1 MIRAVGFWNLW
12 RITVAEEEDSMKE
25 INQWWDESMP
35 DNDEVRAKPCNF
47 EEAEKLS
54 TEDNTTDVNRRY
66 NCRP

>member
-1 MIRAVGFWNLW
+1 MIITVGFWNLW

-47 EEAEKLS
+47 EEEAEKLS
-54 TEDNTTDVNRRY
+54 TEDNTTDVNEKV
-66 NCRP
+66 